1 MFVSFPKNEL
11 PHKSQERHYARLIHE
26 SSCFKSFL
34 LILTYSC
41 GLFTAQLSKKSKS
54 YPVSCC
60 LLEKREK
67 RGKGGIAI
75 LLAGNPQKCLLLPF
89 KMSLHNNST
98 GKKMGKKSKTVHLEH
113 RLHKAKLTNLHTY
126 LQICPKANTW

>member
-1 MFVSFPKNEL
+1 MFVSFPKNEQ
-11 PHKSQERHYARLIHE
+11 PHKSQERYYARLICE

-41 GLFTAQLSKKSKS
+41 ELFTAQLSKKSKS

-67 RGKGGIAI
+67 RGKEE
-75 LLAGNPQKCLLLPF
+75 LPF
-89 KMSLHNNST
+89 CWQETHRNVSFYHLRCRYT
-98 GKKMGKKSKTVHLEH
+98 TTAKKKKSKTVHLEH
-113 RLHKAKLTNLHTY
+113 RLHKAKLTNLNTY
-126 LQICPKANTW
+126 LQICPKAHTW